1 MATRPS
7 TRKRRDLPPTLDQQG
22 GEGLSAKRTPE
33 LSKEADDLT
42 IVNALESYRLEA
54 ENNRKSGLN
63 PRDDKWKENLD
74 LYWNRYDWSNKASWQ
89 AKEVM
94 PEVPSYV
101 DRFAAALK
109 EALMANPMGFYS
121 VNDPADKESDIAQAI
136 KRMTDIWLTRVGRN
150 QMGQVLDFSSVFEEQ
165 MKLGAL
171 MACASV
177 TTWKEDVGLGR
188 VAIETVDPR
197 NIWLD
202 HTNRNLYRMRR
213 IELDRHDLVKMVG
226 QKDGAG
232 NPLFNETN
240 ISALLSSLN
249 PDQQSNA
256 EGLTGHG
263 QQTSSGRTPVTIDEY
278 IATVVGAQGQL
289 LADRALM
296 VVANNRHLIR
306 GPETNPFWHGNDW
319 LLYAPLVTV
328 PLSVY
333 GRSYME
339 DFGAVAKTFTELTN
353 MILDAV
359 HTSSIKAYAMVPGM
373 LVNPAQAADGI
384 SPNKVF
390 FLEEGFRA
398 KDFVEM
404 LELGAVSPDSVQVW
418 SSMKQELSEAANMNE
433 IGLGQFA
440 PNSRTSATEI
450 AETQQSSSALIRS
463 IAQTV
468 ETRWLN
474 TQLDLVWKTGLQHAD
489 PADTLMANAVGQ
501 DMYRALLA
509 RRKELIERHITFQAS
524 GISSMIRKS
533 AMMKALIGIM
543 QIVSQSDLLLQEF
556 MKVVD
561 MGMFVQRLFEYSN
574 IDITKLQASDRQRM
588 VQSVVEQFNQGAGGQ
603 EQPAP
608 ASATNEM
615 RDVAQRMG
623 VAK

>member
-177 TTWKEDVGLGR
+177 TTWKEDVGHGR

-306 GPETNPFWHGNDW
+306 GPEANPFWHGNDW

-333 GRSYME
+333 GRS
-339 DFGAVAKTFTELTN
+339 
-353 MILDAV
+353 
-359 HTSSIKAYAMVPGM
+359 
-373 LVNPAQAADGI
+373 
-384 SPNKVF
+384 
-390 FLEEGFRA
+390 
-398 KDFVEM
+398 
-404 LELGAVSPDSVQVW
+404 
-418 SSMKQELSEAANMNE
+418 
-433 IGLGQFA
+433 
-440 PNSRTSATEI
+440 
-450 AETQQSSSALIRS
+450 
-463 IAQTV
+463 
-468 ETRWLN
+468 
-474 TQLDLVWKTGLQHAD
+474 
-489 PADTLMANAVGQ
+489 
-501 DMYRALLA
+501 
-509 RRKELIERHITFQAS
+509 
-524 GISSMIRKS
+524 
-533 AMMKALIGIM
+533 
-543 QIVSQSDLLLQEF
+543 
-556 MKVVD
+556 
-561 MGMFVQRLFEYSN
+561 
-574 IDITKLQASDRQRM
+574 
-588 VQSVVEQFNQGAGGQ
+588 
-603 EQPAP
+603 
-608 ASATNEM
+608 
-615 RDVAQRMG
+615 
-623 VAK
+623 